1 MRISGIETKSNIFL
15 APMAGVTDVPF
26 RRLCS
31 RFGAGLCFTEMISV
45 KALLHNSK
53 KTKEMLK
60 KYDGEYPIAV
70 QLFGHEPMD
79 FYKVISSG
87 ILDSFD
93 MIDINM
99 GCPAPKIV
107 KNGDGS
113 SLMKNFDLAENII
126 SACVKGT
133 DKPVSVK
140 FRKGFASSDDV
151 AVRFAKMCERA
162 GASMI
167 TYHPRTREQ
176 GFSGKVDIEDIKKV
190 KNAVSIPVV
199 GNGDICDKESFEKM
213 SQCCDAVMIGR
224 FAVGHPEIFSTL
236 QGRGVDMTKQEI
248 AHLHLDYLM
257 EYTDDERYIVNTFK
271 RHAFGYVTGVE
282 KRKKIA
288 MATSIG
294 ELKEVLFNNL

>member
-1 MRISGIETKSNIFL
+1 MKISGLQTSSNIFL
-15 APMAGVTDVPF
+15 APMAGVTDAPF

-31 RFGAGLCFTEMISV
+31 RFGAGLCFTEMVSV

-53 KTKEMLK
+53 KTVQMLS
-60 KYDGEYPIAV
+60 KYAGEYPVAV

-87 ILDSFD
+87 ILDEFD

-113 SLMKNFDLAENII
+113 SLMKDIDLAERII
-126 SACVKGT
+126 TACVKAT

-140 FRKGFASSDDV
+140 FRKGFAQSDDI

-162 GASMI
+162 GAKMI

-176 GFSGKVDIEDIKKV
+176 GFSGKVDVEDIKRV
-190 KNAVSIPVV
+190 KEAVSILVV
-199 GNGDICDKESFEKM
+199 GNGDVCDKESFEKM

-224 FAVGHPEIFSTL
+224 YAVGHPEIFSIL
-236 QGRGVDMTKQEI
+236 QGKDVNMTKQEI
-248 AHLHLDYLM
+248 ARLHLQYLK
-257 EYTDDERYIVNTFK
+257 EYTTDERYIVNTFK
-271 RHAFGYVTGVE
+271 RHAFNYVTGVE
-282 KRKKIA
+282 NKKKIA
-288 MATSIG
+288 MATSIAQL
-294 ELKEVLFNNL
+294 EEVLFAN